1 MPDICYLCGKPITGG
16 QARSNDHVVP
26 STLIMRIQP
35 KTRGFDYGSYLPTH
49 DVCNNGFGNET
60 YVAKALDL
68 LGVLN
73 ESQTD
78 SSLQHRVHAEIS
90 ILPIDAS
97 KLSHFTDRD
106 IKFFKIIDARDKDV
120 AALSDPSFYAAHVKT
135 NLTRDALLVS
145 LSVLAKSAAALLV
158 KRHLKAVPRLWRI
171 YAQAYTGDLTTLG
184 FSELLGETKPFDSH
198 LRAWAVE
205 LPGNNW
211 HVIYA
216 AKGMLVFFTF
226 AFSDRARLLK
236 ELMDAH
242 PDADT
247 LKFLG
252 SSINEILTSGWSK
265 V

>member
-1 MPDICYLCGKPITGG
+1 MPDICYLCGLPITDG
-16 QARSNDHVVP
+16 QPRSNDHVVP
-26 STLIMRIQP
+26 STLITRTQP
-35 KTRGFDYGSYLPTH
+35 KAKGFDYGSYLPTH
-49 DVCNNGFGNET
+49 EVCNNRFGNET

-68 LGVLN
+68 LGVLD
-73 ESQTD
+73 ESQVD
-78 SSLQHRVHAEIS
+78 SPLQHRTHAEIS

-106 IKFFKIIDARDKDV
+106 IKFFKIIDAREADV
-120 AALSDPSFYAAHVKT
+120 AAFSDPSFYAGHVKT
-135 NLTRDALLVS
+135 NPTRDALLVS

-158 KRHLKAVPRLWRI
+158 KRHMKAVPRLWRI
-171 YAQAYTGDLTTLG
+171 YAQAYAGDLTTLD
-184 FSELLGETKPFDSH
+184 FSELLGETKPFDSN
-198 LRAWAVE
+198 LRAWVIE
-205 LPGNNW
+205 LPDNNW

-226 AFSDRARLLK
+226 AFSDRARLLR

-242 PDADT
+242 ADADT

-252 SSINEILTSGWSK
+252 SSINEILTSGWTK